1 MKITKIVSLLLVTI
15 IALLALASCNNLPK
29 EAFDEDGRFDYT
41 NSNMKK
47 YVSLDKSSYVG
58 ASVTL
63 PSYLNGSDGA
73 VEEYIQLVLENN
85 ATATGNKITDKA
97 IANGDTVALYYEG
110 WLGDEK
116 FEGGSNMSDS
126 SPHMLTIGS
135 GQFIPGFEEGLV
147 GIVPNQTSKDNLY
160 SLHLTFPTDYH
171 SADLAGK
178 SVVFKVYV
186 EYIKEM
192 APAEYTEEFI
202 KNTLKYTTTATD
214 VKADFERYLK
224 EEYLPDMKKNEIMSI
239 IWDDITEKAEI
250 KEYPQSELDYFAKS
264 YEEQY
269 KQYYQYYSSMFASY
283 EEFMTAYLGSSW
295 KTELEEQCKIDVTQ
309 NLIFHYI
316 AQQEKMVIT
325 DTEYQ
330 DAIQYYVDY
339 YTAQGQKVTAAQ
351 IESEMGERMI
361 KEQALWDKVN
371 EFLIENCEIVYE

>member
-1 MKITKIVSLLLVTI
+1 MKIIRIVSLFLVTI
-15 IALLALASCNNLPK
+15 IAALAFTACSNLPK
-29 EAFDEDGRFDYT
+29 EAFDENGRFDYT

-47 YVSLDKSSYVG
+47 YVSLDKKLYKSP
-58 ASVTL
+58 SVTL
-63 PSYLNGSDGA
+63 PSYLDGSEGA
-73 VEEYIQLVLENN
+73 VAEYIQLILEQN

-97 IANGDTVALYYEG
+97 IKNGDTVALYYEG

-116 FEGGSNMSDS
+116 FDGGSNMSDTK
-126 SPHMLTIGS
+126 PYMLTIGS
-135 GQFIPGFEEGLV
+135 GTFIPGFEEGLV

-160 SLHLTFPTDYH
+160 SLHLTFPESYH

-186 EYIKEM
+186 EYIQEM
-192 APAEYTEEFI
+192 APAEYTAEFI
-202 KNTLKYTTTATD
+202 TSTLKYTTTATD

-224 EEYLPDMKKNEIMSI
+224 EEYLPDMKQNEIISI
-239 IWDDITEKAEI
+239 IWDDLTENAKI

-269 KQYYQYYSSMFASY
+269 KQYYQYYSSMFSSY

-295 KTELEEQCKIDVTQ
+295 KTDMAEQCKIDVTQ

-339 YTAQGQKVTAAQ
+339 YTQQGQTVTAAQ
-351 IESEMGERMI
+351 IESEMGERII

-371 EFLIENCEIVYE
+371 EFLIENCEIIYE

>member
-1 MKITKIVSLLLVTI
+1 MKITKIVSLLLVAI
-15 IALLALASCNNLPK
+15 IAVLAFASCSSLPK
-29 EAFDEDGRFDYT
+29 EAFDENGRFDYT

-47 YVSLDKSSYVG
+47 YVSLDKKLYKNP
-58 ASVTL
+58 SVTL
-63 PSYLNGSDGA
+63 PSYLDGSDGA
-73 VEEYIQLVLENN
+73 VEEYIQLILEQN
-85 ATATGNKITDKA
+85 ATATGNKITDRA
-97 IANGDTVALYYEG
+97 ITTGDTVALYYEG
-110 WLGDEK
+110 WLGDER
-116 FEGGSNMSDS
+116 FEGGSNMSDTK
-126 SPHMLTIGS
+126 PHMLTIGS

-147 GIVPNQTSKDNLY
+147 GIVPNQTSKDSLY
-160 SLHLTFPTDYH
+160 SLHLTFPSDYH

-178 SVVFKVYV
+178 AVVFKVYV
-186 EYIKEM
+186 EYIQEM

-202 KNTLKYTTTATD
+202 KKTLKYTTTATD

-239 IWDDITEKAEI
+239 IWNDLTENAEI
-250 KEYPQSELDYFAKS
+250 KEYPQSELDHFAKS

-269 KQYYQYYSSMFASY
+269 KQYYQYYSSMFKSY

-295 KTELEEQCKIDVTQ
+295 KADLEKQCKTDVTQ

-316 AQQEKMVIT
+316 AQQEKMVIN

-330 DAIQYYVDY
+330 EAVQYYVDY

-351 IESEMGERMI
+351 VESEMGERMI

-371 EFLIENCEIVYE
+371 EFMIENCEIVYE

>member
-1 MKITKIVSLLLVTI
+1 MKIIRIVSLFLVTI
-15 IALLALASCNNLPK
+15 IAALAFTACSNLPK
-29 EAFDEDGRFDYT
+29 EAFDENGRFDYT

-47 YVSLDKSSYVG
+47 YVSLDKKLYKSP
-58 ASVTL
+58 SVTL
-63 PSYLNGSDGA
+63 PSYLDGSEGA
-73 VEEYIQLVLENN
+73 VAEYIQLILEQN

-97 IANGDTVALYYEG
+97 IKNGDTVALYYEG

-116 FEGGSNMSDS
+116 FDGGSNMSDTK
-126 SPHMLTIGS
+126 PYMLTIGS
-135 GQFIPGFEEGLV
+135 GTFIPGFEEGLV

-160 SLHLTFPTDYH
+160 SLHLTFPENYH

-186 EYIKEM
+186 EYIQEM
-192 APAEYTEEFI
+192 APAEYTEDFI

-224 EEYLPDMKKNEIMSI
+224 EEYLPDMKQNEITSI
-239 IWDDITEKAEI
+239 IWDDLTENAKI

-269 KQYYQYYSSMFASY
+269 KQYYQYYSSMFSSY

-295 KTELEEQCKIDVTQ
+295 ETDMAEQCKIDVTQ

-339 YTAQGQKVTAAQ
+339 YTQQGQTVTAAQ
-351 IESEMGERMI
+351 IESEMGERII

-371 EFLIENCEIVYE
+371 EFLIENCEIIYE